1 MKAKLCSPLRAGFY
15 FYISFSM
22 CRSSGQL
29 RSAMKESQNDSKDV
43 KLSSTENNENDNVSS
58 LDQKKRD
65 ATTAISGRHLQ
76 FQNTT
81 KDISSKDTISPSS
94 TNKVLSSRSTV
105 YQLNTED
112 ISIALATFPEFF
124 PQGLVVDQDTLAL
137 STKNLSV
144 TKKNPQSEC
153 GGLVLWYIRE
163 YGL

>member
-15 FYISFSM
+15 FQINFSM

-29 RSAMKESQNDSKDV
+29 RSTMKESESESKDV
-43 KLSSTENNENDNVSS
+43 KLSSTESNENDNVSS

-65 ATTAISGRHLQ
+65 ATAAISGRQ
-76 FQNTT
+76 FQNA
-81 KDISSKDTISPSS
+81 ISSKDTISPSS